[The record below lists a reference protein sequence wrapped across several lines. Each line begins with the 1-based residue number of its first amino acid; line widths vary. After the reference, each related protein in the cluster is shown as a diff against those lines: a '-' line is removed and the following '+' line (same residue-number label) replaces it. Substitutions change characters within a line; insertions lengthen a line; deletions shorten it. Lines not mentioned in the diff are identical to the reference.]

1 MNAVFQATIEFLR
14 LYWPP
19 LLCGVAVVAILPL
32 IVGYIVLVER
42 KIMADMQARL
52 GPMRVGPHGLLQPIA
67 DAVKLLIKED
77 IIPDNADKLVFW
89 LAPVLS
95 VGAALLSLAGLAIGP
110 AFQIAQDIN
119 IGILFVVGVSAMG
132 IFGIVLGGW
141 ASNSHYSLMGAL
153 RSSAQLVSYETA
165 AGMALVSALLFTG
178 TLNIKSIVE
187 AQSKEGIWFVLL
199 APVAFF
205 TYLVASIA
213 ETNRAPFDLP
223 EAESELVA
231 GYMTEFSGFRWSLY
245 FLAEYTNMIV
255 VASVATTLFLGG
267 WLRPF
272 ASVRWLDFLDF
283 VPPLL
288 MIAVGAY
295 CVLRAPK
302 QPSRVQQWFML
313 AVAGLCIALALVL
326 TMPVIAPVIKP
337 SLREAAKPFFA
348 GIHGG
353 FWFLLKVSAYI
364 YLFMW
369 LRFTLPRYRFDQ
381 LMRLGWHFL
390 IPLSIINVLL
400 VGVAMI
406 AGTYFHLHG
415 WWLLLA
421 TTPAALIALVAALL
435 FLAASR
441 GILVH
446 RADHSLCRRDHGA
459 FCFCDHAREPGRG
472 GAPDPIR
479 AAEMGGV
486 GHRAGAG
493 GTGRTHALV
502 FRENARAGIA
512 GAGGGAGEPVAAQFG
527 RGGKKPVRL
536 VPAAL

>member
-1 MNAVFQATIEFLR
+1 MNALINFFRPHL
-14 LYWPP
+14 LP
-19 LLCGVAVVAILPL
+19 LLYALVIVLVLPL
-32 IVGYIVLVER
+32 IAGYVVLLER
-42 KIMADMQARL
+42 KVMADMQARL

-67 DAVKLLIKED
+67 DALKLLIKED

-119 IGILFVVGVSAMG
+119 IGILFVVGISALG

-272 ASVRWLDFLDF
+272 AGVPWLNFLDF

-288 MIAVGAY
+288 LIVIGAY
-295 CVLRAPK
+295 CILRVPK
-302 QPSRVQQWFML
+302 QPTRVQQLFML
-313 AVAGLCIALALVL
+313 AVAGLCIVVALVL
-326 TMPVIAPVIKP
+326 AAPVVLPVIKP
-337 SLREAAKPFFA
+337 SLRAAVAPFYA

-353 FWFLLKVSAYI
+353 FWFIFKVSLYI
-364 YLFMW
+364 YFFMW

-400 VGVAMI
+400 VGVALI
-406 AGTYFHLHG
+406 AGAYFHLQG
-415 WWLLLA
+415 WGLLLV
-421 TTPAALIALVAALL
+421 TTPAAILALVAALL
-435 FLAASR
+435 ILGAEKERDARQNQHVAS
-441 GILVH
+441 
-446 RADHSLCRRDHGA
+446 D
-459 FCFCDHAREPGRG
+459 FY
-472 GAPDPIR
+472 
-479 AAEMGGV
+479 
-486 GHRAGAG
+486 AG
-493 GTGRTHALV
+493 
-502 FRENARAGIA
+502 
-512 GAGGGAGEPVAAQFG
+512 
-527 RGGKKPVRL
+527 
-536 VPAAL
+536 

>member
-1 MNAVFQATIEFLR
+1 MQAVTQATMEFMKEYR
-14 LYWPP
+14 TP
-19 LLCGVAVVAILPL
+19 LICGFVIVAVLPL
-32 IVGYIVLVER
+32 IVGYVVLVER

-77 IIPDNADKLVFW
+77 IIPDDADKLVFW

-95 VGAALLSLAGLAIGP
+95 VGAALLAIAGLAIGP
-110 AFQIAQDIN
+110 AFQIAQGIN

-141 ASNSHYSLMGAL
+141 ASNSHYSLIGAL

-165 AGMALVSALLFTG
+165 AGMALVCGLLFAG
-178 TLNIKSIVE
+178 TLNITSIVQ
-187 AQSKEGIWFVLL
+187 AQYDQGIWFGLL

-205 TYLVASIA
+205 VYLVASIA

-272 ASVRWLDFLDF
+272 PRTHWLTWKSTGMDFFDFL
-283 VPPLL
+283 PALL
-288 MIAVGAY
+288 MVVVGAY
-295 CVLRAPK
+295 CLARTPK
-302 QPSRVQQWFML
+302 QPVRVQQLFML
-313 AVAGLCIALALVL
+313 AVAGMCFAAAAVLA
-326 TMPVIAPVIKP
+326 APVIVPFVKP
-337 SLREAAKPFFA
+337 SLAAAVKPLYE

-353 FWFLLKVSAYI
+353 FWFICKVGLYI
-364 YLFMW
+364 YFFMW
-369 LRFTLPRYRFDQ
+369 VRFTLPRYRFDQ

-400 VGVAMI
+400 IGIAMI
-406 AGTYFHLHG
+406 IGSYYHLNG

-421 TTPAALIALVAALL
+421 TIPASIIALIIALFILALEQKGQPQKAA
-435 FLAASR
+435 
-441 GILVH
+441 
-446 RADHSLCRRDHGA
+446 GA
-459 FCFCDHAREPGRG
+459 
-472 GAPDPIR
+472 APDSY
-479 AAEMGGV
+479 A
-486 GHRAGAG
+486 
-493 GTGRTHALV
+493 
-502 FRENARAGIA
+502 
-512 GAGGGAGEPVAAQFG
+512 
-527 RGGKKPVRL
+527 
-536 VPAAL
+536 

>member
-1 MNAVFQATIEFLR
+1 MMQTVVQATIDFLK
-14 LYWPP
+14 LYWAP
-19 LLCGVAVVAILPL
+19 LLCGVVVVAVLPL

-42 KIMADMQARL
+42 KLMADMQARL

-77 IIPDNADKLVFW
+77 IIPEDADKLVFW

-95 VGAALLSLAGLAIGP
+95 VGAALLSIAALAIGP
-110 AFQIAQDIN
+110 AFQIAKDIN

-141 ASNSHYSLMGAL
+141 ASNSHYSLMGSL

-165 AGMALVSALLFTG
+165 AGMALVSGLLFAG
-178 TLNIKSIVE
+178 TLNITSIVE
-187 AQSKEGIWFVLL
+187 AQRNQGMWFGLL

-272 ASVRWLDFLDF
+272 PKTHWLDFLDF
-283 VPPLL
+283 LPALL
-288 MIAVGAY
+288 MVAIGVY
-295 CVLRAPK
+295 CVVRTPK
-302 QPSRVQQWFML
+302 QPSRVQQVFML
-313 AVAGLCIALALVL
+313 AVAGLCFVLALVL
-326 TMPVIAPVIKP
+326 VAPVLLPMMKP
-337 SLREAAKPFFA
+337 SLATAVKPFSE
-348 GIHGG
+348 GILGG
-353 FWFLLKVSAYI
+353 FWFIFKVSAYL

-400 VGVAMI
+400 VGIAMI
-406 AGTYFHLHG
+406 IGTYFHLEG
-415 WWLLLA
+415 GWLLLV
-421 TTPAALIALVAALL
+421 TTPASIIALIAG
-435 FLAASR
+435 LA
-441 GILVH
+441 ILAV
-446 RADHSLCRRDHGA
+446 
-459 FCFCDHAREPGRG
+459 EKGRG
-472 GAPDPIR
+472 EGDEAPSDFY
-479 AAEMGGV
+479 
-486 GHRAGAG
+486 AG
-493 GTGRTHALV
+493 
-502 FRENARAGIA
+502 
-512 GAGGGAGEPVAAQFG
+512 
-527 RGGKKPVRL
+527 
-536 VPAAL
+536 

>member
-1 MNAVFQATIEFLR
+1 MMNAAFQATVEFLK
-14 LYWPP
+14 LYWAP

-77 IIPDNADKLVFW
+77 IIPENADKLVFW

-95 VGAALLSLAGLAIGP
+95 VGAGLLSLAGLAIGP

-119 IGILFVVGVSAMG
+119 IGILFVVGVSALG

-272 ASVRWLDFLDF
+272 AGVPWLNFLDL

-288 MIAVGAY
+288 LLAIGAY
-295 CVLRAPK
+295 CVLRVPK
-302 QPSRVQQWFML
+302 QPTRVQQSFMV
-313 AVAGLCIALALVL
+313 AVAGLCFVVALVL
-326 TMPVIAPVIKP
+326 AAPVVLPVIKP
-337 SLREAAKPFFA
+337 SLRAAVAPFFA

-353 FWFLLKVSAYI
+353 FWFIFKVSAYI
-364 YLFMW
+364 YVFMW

-400 VGVAMI
+400 VGVALI
-406 AGTYFHLHG
+406 AGEYFHLQG
-415 WWLLLA
+415 WGLLLV
-421 TTPAALIALVAALL
+421 TTPAAVLALVAA
-435 FLAASR
+435 FLILAIEKEHDARQEQTAAS
-441 GILVH
+441 
-446 RADHSLCRRDHGA
+446 D
-459 FCFCDHAREPGRG
+459 FY
-472 GAPDPIR
+472 
-479 AAEMGGV
+479 
-486 GHRAGAG
+486 AG
-493 GTGRTHALV
+493 
-502 FRENARAGIA
+502 
-512 GAGGGAGEPVAAQFG
+512 
-527 RGGKKPVRL
+527 
-536 VPAAL
+536 

>member
-1 MNAVFQATIEFLR
+1 MQAVIQATMEFLK
-14 LYWPP
+14 LYWAP
-19 LLCGVAVVAILPL
+19 LLFGVVVVAVLPL
-32 IVGYIVLVER
+32 LVGYVVLVER
-42 KIMADMQARL
+42 KLMADMQARL

-77 IIPDNADKLVFW
+77 IIPENADRLVFW

-95 VGAALLSLAGLAIGP
+95 VGAALLSIAGLAIGP

-119 IGILFVVGVSAMG
+119 IGILFVVGVSSMG

-165 AGMALVSALLFTG
+165 AGLALVSGLLFAG
-178 TLNIKSIVE
+178 TLNIRSIVE
-187 AQSKEGIWFVLL
+187 AQSKEGVWFGML

-272 ASVRWLDFLDF
+272 AGVRWLNFLDF
-283 VPPLL
+283 LPPLFL
-288 MIAVGAY
+288 IAIGVY

-302 QPSRVQQWFML
+302 QPTRVQQWFML
-313 AVAGLCIALALVL
+313 AVAGLCFVVALVL
-326 TMPVIAPVIKP
+326 AVPVVAPIVKP
-337 SLREAAKPFFA
+337 GLAEAAKPLYA

-364 YLFMW
+364 YFFMW

-390 IPLSIINVLL
+390 IPLSIINILL

-406 AGTYFHLHG
+406 AGTYYHLSG
-415 WWLLLA
+415 WRLLLA
-421 TTPAALIALVAALL
+421 TTPAAVVALLAALL
-435 FLAASR
+435 ILAAER
-441 GILVH
+441 KGE
-446 RADHSLCRRDHGA
+446 
-459 FCFCDHAREPGRG
+459 ARQE
-472 GAPDPIR
+472 D
-479 AAEMGGV
+479 AAASDSY
-486 GHRAGAG
+486 AG
-493 GTGRTHALV
+493 
-502 FRENARAGIA
+502 
-512 GAGGGAGEPVAAQFG
+512 
-527 RGGKKPVRL
+527 
-536 VPAAL
+536 

>member
-1 MNAVFQATIEFLR
+1 MSGALQATIEFLK
-14 LYWPP
+14 LYWAP
-19 LLCGVAVVAILPL
+19 LLCGVAVVAVLPL
-32 IVGYIVLVER
+32 VAGYIVLVER
-42 KIMADMQARL
+42 KLMADMQARL

-77 IIPDNADKLVFW
+77 IIPDNADKMVFW

-110 AFQIAQDIN
+110 AFQLAQDIK
-119 IGILFVVGVSAMG
+119 IGILFVVGISAMG

-178 TLNIKSIVE
+178 TLNVKSIVE
-187 AQSKEGIWFVLL
+187 VQSKEGIWFVML

-272 ASVRWLDFLDF
+272 AGVPWLTFLDF
-283 VPPLL
+283 IPALL
-288 MIAVGAY
+288 TVAVAAY
-295 CVLRAPK
+295 CVVRVPK
-302 QPSRVQQWFML
+302 QPTRVQQLFMA
-313 AVAGLCIALALVL
+313 AVAGLCFVLALVL
-326 TMPVIAPVIKP
+326 LAPVVVPIA
-337 SLREAAKPFFA
+337 RPFYP

-353 FWFLLKVSAYI
+353 FWFILKVSLYI
-364 YLFMW
+364 YFFMW
-369 LRFTLPRYRFDQ
+369 LRFTIPRYRFDQ

-400 VGVAMI
+400 VGVALI
-406 AGTYFHLHG
+406 AGSYFNLHG
-415 WWLLLA
+415 WGLLLV
-421 TTPAALIALVAALL
+421 TTPAAIITLIAALL
-435 FLAASR
+435 ILSAEKQRDAGRDPNAAS
-441 GILVH
+441 
-446 RADHSLCRRDHGA
+446 D
-459 FCFCDHAREPGRG
+459 FY
-472 GAPDPIR
+472 
-479 AAEMGGV
+479 
-486 GHRAGAG
+486 AG
-493 GTGRTHALV
+493 
-502 FRENARAGIA
+502 
-512 GAGGGAGEPVAAQFG
+512 
-527 RGGKKPVRL
+527 
-536 VPAAL
+536 

>member
-1 MNAVFQATIEFLR
+1 MNAALQATLEFLK
-14 LYWPP
+14 LFWAP

-77 IIPDNADKLVFW
+77 IIPEHADKLVFW

-95 VGAALLSLAGLAIGP
+95 VGAGLLSLAGLAIGP
-110 AFQIAQDIN
+110 AFQIAEDIN
-119 IGILFVVGVSAMG
+119 IGILFVVGISALG

-178 TLNIKSIVE
+178 SLNVKSIVE

-272 ASVRWLDFLDF
+272 AAVRWLNFLDF

-288 MIAVGAY
+288 MTAVGAY
-295 CVLRAPK
+295 CVARVSK
-302 QPSRVQQWFML
+302 QPTRVQQMFML
-313 AVAGLCIALALVL
+313 AVAGLCFVVALVL
-326 TMPVIAPVIKP
+326 AAPVVLPVIKP
-337 SLREAAKPFFA
+337 SLREALVPFYA

-353 FWFLLKVSAYI
+353 FWFVFKVSAYI

-400 VGVAMI
+400 VGVALI
-406 AGTYFHLHG
+406 VGAYFQLQG
-415 WWLLLA
+415 WGLLLV
-421 TTPAALIALVAALL
+421 TTPAAILALVAA
-435 FLAASR
+435 FFILAIEKER
-441 GILVH
+441 V
-446 RADHSLCRRDHGA
+446 
-459 FCFCDHAREPGRG
+459 ARQDQT
-472 GAPDPIR
+472 AVPDSY
-479 AAEMGGV
+479 
-486 GHRAGAG
+486 AG
-493 GTGRTHALV
+493 
-502 FRENARAGIA
+502 
-512 GAGGGAGEPVAAQFG
+512 
-527 RGGKKPVRL
+527 
-536 VPAAL
+536 

>member
-1 MNAVFQATIEFLR
+1 MQEVTQATMEFMKQ
-14 LYWPP
+14 YWAP
-19 LLCGVAVVAILPL
+19 LVCGLAIVAVLPL
-32 IVGYIVLVER
+32 IVGYVVLVER

-77 IIPDNADKLVFW
+77 IIPDDADKLVFW

-95 VGAALLSLAGLAIGP
+95 VGAALLAMAGLAIGP

-119 IGILFVVGVSAMG
+119 VGILFVVGVSAMG

-165 AGMALVSALLFTG
+165 AGMALVCGLLFAG
-178 TLNIKSIVE
+178 TLNVTSIVE
-187 AQSKEGIWFVLL
+187 AQRNQGIWFGLL
-199 APVAFF
+199 APVALF

-272 ASVRWLDFLDF
+272 SETRWLNFIDFF
-283 VPPLL
+283 PPLL
-288 MIAVGAY
+288 TAVIGVY
-295 CVLRAPK
+295 CLMRTPK
-302 QPSRVQQWFML
+302 QPARVQQLFML
-313 AVAGLCIALALVL
+313 AVAGLCFAVAAVLA
-326 TMPVIAPVIKP
+326 APVLVPIAKP
-337 SLREAAKPFFA
+337 SLAAAVRPFYA

-353 FWFLLKVSAYI
+353 FWFIFKVSAYI
-364 YLFMW
+364 YFFMW

-400 VGVAMI
+400 IGIAMIVGV
-406 AGTYFHLHG
+406 YYHLNG
-415 WWLLLA
+415 WRLLLA
-421 TTPAALIALVAALL
+421 TLPASIMALIIALFILALDQKGE
-435 FLAASR
+435 AQKASSR
-441 GILVH
+441 
-446 RADHSLCRRDHGA
+446 
-459 FCFCDHAREPGRG
+459 
-472 GAPDPIR
+472 APDSY
-479 AAEMGGV
+479 A
-486 GHRAGAG
+486 
-493 GTGRTHALV
+493 
-502 FRENARAGIA
+502 
-512 GAGGGAGEPVAAQFG
+512 
-527 RGGKKPVRL
+527 
-536 VPAAL
+536 